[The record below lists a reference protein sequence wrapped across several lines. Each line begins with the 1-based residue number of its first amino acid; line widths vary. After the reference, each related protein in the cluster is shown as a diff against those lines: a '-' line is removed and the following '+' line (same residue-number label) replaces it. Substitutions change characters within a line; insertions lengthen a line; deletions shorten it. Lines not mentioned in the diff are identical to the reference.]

1 MTQPNQA
8 APATAKKK
16 MNRADLMFKQKNG
29 ETLIKVPGQVTGRAF
44 AISNLENCKV
54 YLYDHT
60 AQVSPM
66 LVMLL
71 DLSILCPNSYLSI

>member
-1 MTQPNQA
+1 MIEPSQA
-8 APATAKKK
+8 APTTAKKK
-16 MNRADLMFKQKNG
+16 MSRADLMFKDKNG

-44 AISNLENCKV
+44 AISNLEDCKV

-60 AQVSPM
+60 AQVSPF

-71 DLSILCPNSYLSI
+71 YLSILCPNSYLSI